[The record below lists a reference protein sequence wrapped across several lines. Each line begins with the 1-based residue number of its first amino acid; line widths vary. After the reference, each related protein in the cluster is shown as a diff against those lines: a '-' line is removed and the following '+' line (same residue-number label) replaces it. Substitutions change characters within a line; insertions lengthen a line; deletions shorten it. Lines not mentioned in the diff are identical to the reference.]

1 MEVYAIPNYECTL
14 ACPHCEIK
22 DMKCKWDKDKF
33 LSALH
38 TLPQNAHVT
47 LFGGEPTMFSD
58 RLEACWKTGKV
69 NSIST
74 NLMHLNQTAW
84 KVLFDRNISIA
95 TSWNFTRFNVNLPM
109 CRWLSNLEALA
120 GIGRKCMIM
129 VTLTEDLI
137 SDKNWLEVLR
147 AFDQIDRTN
156 ACDKLLFEHLVADDA
171 DQAFYDAC
179 DSWLCRIHWTWKWKF
194 KNELEEKLKKGWKF
208 ACNDTW
214 TLHPDG
220 NMTFGCP
227 HGKKKAFCMK
237 CLKCKHKAECKPCSL
252 QKFCTRPNQLAQK
265 LGIDLQ
271 VSGK

>member
-33 LSALH
+33 LSALQA
-38 TLPQNAHVT
+38 LPQNAHVT
-47 LFGGEPTMFSD
+47 LFGGEPTIFAD
-58 RLEACWKTGKV
+58 RLEACWKTGRI

-74 NLMHLNQTAW
+74 NLLHLSYEVW
-84 KVLFDRNISIA
+84 GVLLDKNVSIA
-95 TSWNFTRFNVNLPM
+95 TSWNLVRFTKTLSED
-109 CRWLSNLEALA
+109 RWLENLKTLA
-120 GIGRKCMIM
+120 AMKRNCMVM
-129 VTLTEDLI
+129 VTMTEGLIEDRNWQKVLDAFERIDQTGGCNKLLLEYLI
-137 SDKNWLEVLR
+137 SE
-147 AFDQIDRTN
+147 TT
-156 ACDKLLFEHLVADDA
+156 
-171 DQAFYDAC
+171 DQAFYEKC
-179 DSWLCRIHWTWKWKF
+179 DEWLCKIHDIWHWKF
-194 KNELEEKLKKGWKF
+194 KNELEEKLKNGWKF
-208 ACNDTW
+208 VCNDTW

-220 NMTFGCP
+220 NMAFGCP

-271 VSGK
+271 VFGK